1 MCAFDCGKR
10 FQQTSRRAVLNVL
23 IALNSSFQHF
33 CIFVSVCPV
42 MLFDSPATLDND
54 SGVVYDSDYN
64 DYSVVLRD
72 K

>member
-1 MCAFDCGKR
+1 MSVSVIKQGSIKCVDCIK
-10 FQQTSRRAVLNVL
+10 LK
-23 IALNSSFQHF
+23 FQHF
-33 CIFVSVCPV
+33 CIFVPVCPV

>member
-1 MCAFDCGKR
+1 
-10 FQQTSRRAVLNVL
+10 
-23 IALNSSFQHF
+23 
-33 CIFVSVCPV
+33 

-54 SGVVYDSDYN
+54 SCVVYDSDYN

>member
-1 MCAFDCGKR
+1 MIFA
-10 FQQTSRRAVLNVL
+10 RAVLHVL

-33 CIFVSVCPV
+33 CIFVPVCPV

>member
-1 MCAFDCGKR
+1 MIF
-10 FQQTSRRAVLNVL
+10 SRVALNVL
-23 IALNSSFQHF
+23 IALSSSFQHF